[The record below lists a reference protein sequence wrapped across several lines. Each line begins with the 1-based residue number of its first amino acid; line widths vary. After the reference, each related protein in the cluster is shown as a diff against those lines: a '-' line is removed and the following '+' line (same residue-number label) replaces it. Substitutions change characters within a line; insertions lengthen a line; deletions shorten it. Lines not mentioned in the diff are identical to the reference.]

1 MQWGVEVV
9 EPVVESEDV
18 ESEDEGDGQQVME
31 MLWVVVEK
39 SSVDSD
45 RSSVVSLSVIEL
57 AMVVMESELA
67 AMAIISTSCI
77 IASDVF
83 SVVSLSM
90 VVSELKLSK
99 AATRSPEIQASDF
112 LSILR
117 LGKATSMLVVKVVM
131 VDASIKYSSISVI
144 PEIFLYDKDAKCSPP
159 KDLELFWHLFGDS
172 YLLLNFPGGYDW
184 ERCFELIDFWPMNG
198 V

>member
-57 AMVVMESELA
+57 AMVVMESESA
-67 AMAIISTSCI
+67 AMAVISTSCTI
-77 IASDVF
+77 ESDVF

-90 VVSELKLSK
+90 VVSESKLSK

-117 LGKATSMLVVKVVM
+117 SGKATSMLVVEVEVV
-131 VDASIKYSSISVI
+131 DRKIEYSSISGN
-144 PEIFLYDKDAKCSPP
+144 
-159 KDLELFWHLFGDS
+159 FGG
-172 YLLLNFPGGYDW
+172 FP
-184 ERCFELIDFWPMNG
+184 

>member
-9 EPVVESEDV
+9 EPVVESED
-18 ESEDEGDGQQVME
+18 EDEEDEGDGQQVMD

-45 RSSVVSLSVIEL
+45 RSSVVSLFVTEL
-57 AMVVMESELA
+57 AMVVMESESSVMVL
-67 AMAIISTSCI
+67 ISTSCT

-90 VVSELKLSK
+90 VVSESKLSK

-112 LSILR
+112 SSMSLIVSILR
-117 LGKATSMLVVKVVM
+117 LEEVTSMLVVEVVM

-144 PEIFLYDKDAKCSPP
+144 SEIFL
-159 KDLELFWHLFGDS
+159 
-172 YLLLNFPGGYDW
+172 
-184 ERCFELIDFWPMNG
+184 
-198 V
+198 

>member
-9 EPVVESEDV
+9 EPVVEPED
-18 ESEDEGDGQQVME
+18 EDEEDEGDGQQVMD

-45 RSSVVSLSVIEL
+45 RSSVVSLFVTEL
-57 AMVVMESELA
+57 AMVVMESESPVMVL
-67 AMAIISTSCI
+67 ISTSCT

-90 VVSELKLSK
+90 VVSESKLSK

-112 LSILR
+112 S
-117 LGKATSMLVVKVVM
+117 SM
-131 VDASIKYSSISVI
+131 
-144 PEIFLYDKDAKCSPP
+144 
-159 KDLELFWHLFGDS
+159 
-172 YLLLNFPGGYDW
+172 
-184 ERCFELIDFWPMNG
+184 
-198 V
+198 